1 MTQVSEMPAHIWA
14 FEDEPNSGAV
24 PRAGIWIDERS
35 ECPDGAPEY
44 RRTDIPLTPPE
55 AMRCPEV
62 MALVE
67 ALRSASSSLEAIA
80 LHSPSKGSSVVA
92 EAARRRSVAALTA
105 LEQAV
110 HHE

>member
-1 MTQVSEMPAHIWA
+1 MSNA
-14 FEDEPNSGAV
+14 PNEIIIEV
-24 PRAGIWIDERS
+24 PVGSVLGRNGRGEVKFQTVK
-35 ECPDGAPEY
+35 Y
-44 RRTDIPLTPPE
+44 RRSDLPPTPAE

-67 ALRSASSSLEAIA
+67 AMRSASSSLEAIA

-92 EAARRRSVAALTA
+92 EAAWRRSVAAIAA

-110 HHE
+110 LHD